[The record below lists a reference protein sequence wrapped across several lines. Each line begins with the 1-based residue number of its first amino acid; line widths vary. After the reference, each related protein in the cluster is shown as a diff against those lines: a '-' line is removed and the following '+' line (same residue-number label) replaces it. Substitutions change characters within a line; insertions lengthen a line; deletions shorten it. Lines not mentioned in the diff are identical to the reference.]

1 MSRYDFNREPEAPGN
16 SDGRHSEQSQ
26 RELCDHEVPQ
36 SREARSRYLDIEL
49 SAQLGESQIRTLTEI
64 GTFRAVNFDDLVRYR
79 YEGDEDAARE
89 ELNDLA
95 RLGLIRRQTITR
107 TGAEQ
112 YALTRSGYGAVQKR
126 RNKDSEQVLYHG
138 FVKPK
143 EADHD
148 SAIYRLYERAAQ
160 DINESGG
167 RITRVLLDFEL
178 KRSVNRQLAKASGMS
193 PDERARR
200 KQEIAEE
207 HGLKVINGR
216 IAIPDLRLEYETA
229 DREQNK
235 VDLELVTGHYREQSL
250 SEKAQAGFLMFA
262 SEADRAHLRA
272 AMTDPEIMQEILSL

>member
-1 MSRYDFNREPEAPGN
+1 MSRYDFEDPDDLRNPEGRDSEPH
-16 SDGRHSEQSQ
+16 GRTSRDQ
-26 RELCDHEVPQ
+26 EVPP

-49 SAQLGESQIRTLTEI
+49 SAQLGESRISTLTEI
-64 GTFRAVNFDDLVRYR
+64 GTFRAVNVDDLVRHR
-79 YEGDEDAARE
+79 YEGDADAARQ

-95 RLGLIRRQTITR
+95 RLGLVRRQTITR

-112 YALTRSGYGAVQKR
+112 YSLTRSGYGAVQKR
-126 RNKDSEQVLYHG
+126 RDKDSEQVLYHG

-160 DINESGG
+160 DVTESGG
-167 RITRVLLDFEL
+167 RVTRVVLDFEL
-178 KRSVNRQLAKASGMS
+178 KRSINRQLARASGLS
-193 PDERARR
+193 SDERARR

-229 DREQNK
+229 DREQSK
-235 VDLELVTGHYREQSL
+235 VDLELVTGHYRGHSL
-250 SEKAQAGFLMFA
+250 SEKAQAGFRMFA

-272 AMTDPEIMQEILSL
+272 AMADPEIMQEILSL

>member
-1 MSRYDFNREPEAPGN
+1 MSRHDFDQEPDDLRNAEE
-16 SDGRHSEQSQ
+16 RHSE
-26 RELCDHEVPQ
+26 REEREPRDQEVTR
-36 SREARSRYLDIEL
+36 SREVRPRYRDIEHA
-49 SAQLGESQIRTLTEI
+49 AQLAESQLRTLIEI

-79 YEGDEDAARE
+79 YQGDEGLARR

-95 RLGLIRRQTITR
+95 RVGLVRRQTTTR

-112 YALTRSGYGAVQKR
+112 YSLTRSGYGAVENR
-126 RNKDSEQVLYHG
+126 RDKDSEQVLYHG

-148 SAIYRLYERAAQ
+148 AAIYRLYERAAK
-160 DINESGG
+160 DITESGG
-167 RITRVLLDFEL
+167 RVTRVVLDFEL
-178 KRSVNRQLAKASGMS
+178 KRSINRQLAKTSGMS
-193 PDERARR
+193 PDEQARR

-235 VDLELVTGHYREQSL
+235 IDLELVTGHYRGHSL
-250 SEKAQAGFLMFA
+250 SEKAQAGFRMFA